1 MSNSQSIS
9 TATTQADIAAAR
21 EVVLRQVEFYSEW
34 LFLQCRGTEQ
44 VQERRVLR
52 DKTAEDF
59 VKWPVAWLVALSMD
73 FGQPASTRCAA
84 LEAIGERFLAD
95 DDTQAEII
103 RVANKLAQYRMEADE
118 QDRRESRAEHA
129 RVMRAPALEL
139 VGSDA

>member
-1 MSNSQSIS
+1 MNQIGTS
-9 TATTQADIAAAR
+9 TTQADISAAR
-21 EVVLRQVEFYSEW
+21 ALVLRQVEFYSEW
-34 LFLQCRGTEQ
+34 VFLQCRGTEQ
-44 VQERRVLR
+44 VQERRSLR

-73 FGQPASTRCAA
+73 LGQPEGTRCAA

-103 RVANKLAQYRMEADE
+103 RIANKLAEYRLQADE
-118 QDRRESRAEHA
+118 QDRRERRVEHA
-129 RVMRAPALEL
+129 RVMNAPVLAL